1 VKLGNAKKGRACH
14 VVLFGRF
21 SPVVTQ
27 IKTSLFIKKE
37 YKNKMVFLL
46 FKTDLQWLSNFN
58 SQKTTKGKIKMH
70 YLIEINSYLEGAAI
84 IECLEEKSIPEINFL
99 FTLDIENQ
107 DGVNSAIDDVKD
119 QMETIV
125 EQDEAN
131 WIYENH
137 RRE

>member
-1 VKLGNAKKGRACH
+1 
-14 VVLFGRF
+14 
-21 SPVVTQ
+21 
-27 IKTSLFIKKE
+27 
-37 YKNKMVFLL
+37 
-46 FKTDLQWLSNFN
+46 
-58 SQKTTKGKIKMH
+58 MH